1 MTKNNLLEKLL
12 KETLDEMMNEAPSVD
27 LSSIVGDDDEFDY
40 DSLFDNDEDE
50 DSLDMSSVF
59 DDDDDEEEYYVG
71 NTPTRAM
78 GGGLTK
84 ATDYQKGKNSYRSVI
99 RDRGSKNFANAIQN
113 SAIKDYFTNIDS
125 KNPYNKLERDSND
138 KDQFGRVKVQY
149 TVKNSKYYKNGK
161 IALISLFNIHPND
174 VRQLCATLA
183 NSNNTE
189 HADIAATRQNHGKD
203 GITFIVYFDK
213 IENWKN
219 TELPYIVDFLASK
232 KTKSGKPVY
241 GDEEQMQNL
250 KTMLETRIYTQQD
263 LDADFNQS
271 EKNNLERF
279 AEYLSSEDNET
290 INAIIDIYSRYN
302 ILNSICRDLKLP
314 ESYGHILSWK
324 NAKAIIGS
332 NRNLTFILPEKTW
345 RRDFGRILKPNAQPV
360 FVSIPNNRNWKG
372 KWKNPTP
379 IEHTFIDP
387 RDGKPKTIKL
397 QSTEDILNAFYD
409 GKNYEELSTQQ
420 QYRVNTL
427 ANHLNVKDT
436 FRIPEYDIS
445 DTVWDPNLNPVD
457 VFNET
462 IGLENN
468 LKGIPNEKA
477 REELKQHE
485 LKQKETDTIE
495 GDGPS
500 VEDRDAEVDLMLKRT
515 EYALKNVSLY
525 AKKHGIHVN
534 EGSGNDSLAL
544 INTLLNIAKK
554 HIPQEIGITKDNFV
568 KELAENAV
576 YFVCRLERIALDYIN
591 SFRHVQKVDANAL
604 STFSSIIDILINA
617 IERPQTEK
625 KEYKTALEE
634 NEEIQGNEDII
645 LGNFSNNPELV
656 NKKIMA
662 FVDKLNKEAYKE
674 EQKIINENFFITL
687 DKWETSRNNLL

>member
-27 LSSIVGDDDEFDY
+27 LSSMVGDEDEFDY

-71 NTPTRAM
+71 NTPARAM

-203 GITFIVYFDK
+203 GVTFIVYFDK

-250 KTMLETRIYTQQD
+250 KTMLETRIYSQQD

-279 AEYLSSEDNET
+279 SEYLSSEDDET

-302 ILNSICRDLKLP
+302 ILNSICKDLKLP

-345 RRDFGRILKPNAQPV
+345 RRDFGRVLKPNAQPV

-387 RDGKPKTIKL
+387 RDGKPKTVKL

-485 LKQKETDTIE
+485 LKQKETDTVE

-525 AKKHGIHVN
+525 AKKYGIHVN

-576 YFVCRLERIALDYIN
+576 YFVCRLERVALDYIN
-591 SFRHVQKVDANAL
+591 SFRHVQKVDANTL

-617 IERPQTEK
+617 IERPQIEK

-634 NEEIQGNEDII
+634 NEEIQGNEEVTF
-645 LGNFSNNPELV
+645 GNFSNSPELV

-662 FVDKLNKEAYKE
+662 FVNKLNKEAYKE
-674 EQKIINENFFITL
+674 EQKTINENFFITL
-687 DKWETSRNNLL
+687 DKWESSRNNLL

>member
-12 KETLDEMMNEAPSVD
+12 KETLDEMMNEAPSID
-27 LSSIVGDDDEFDY
+27 MSSMIGDNDEFDS
-40 DSLFDNDEDE
+40 DSLFDDDEDE

-71 NTPTRAM
+71 NTPSRVM

-84 ATDYQKGKNSYRSVI
+84 ATDYQKGRNSYRSAI
-99 RDRGSKNFANAIQN
+99 KDRGSKNFANAIQN

-138 KDQFGRVKVQY
+138 KDQFGRVKVKY

-241 GDEEQMQNL
+241 GNEEQMQNL
-250 KTMLETRIYTQQD
+250 KTMLETRIYSQRD

-279 AEYLSSEDNET
+279 AEYLSSEDDET

-302 ILNSICRDLKLP
+302 ILNSICKDLKLP
-314 ESYGHILSWK
+314 ESYGHVLSWK

-345 RRDFGRILKPNAQPV
+345 RRDFGRVLKPNARPV

-387 RDGKPKTIKL
+387 RDGKPKTVKL
-397 QSTEDILNAFYD
+397 QSTEDILNTFYD
-409 GKNYEELSTQQ
+409 GKNYDELSKQQ

-468 LKGIPNEKA
+468 LKGIPNDKA

-485 LKQKETDTIE
+485 LKQKETNSVEDE
-495 GDGPS
+495 GPS
-500 VEDRDAEVDLMLKRT
+500 VEDKDVEVALMLQRT

-534 EGSGNDSLAL
+534 DGSGNDSLSL

-576 YFVCRLERIALDYIN
+576 YFVCRLERVALDYIN
-591 SFRHVQKVDANAL
+591 SFRHVQKVDANTL
-604 STFSSIIDILINA
+604 STFSSIIDVLINA
-617 IERPQTEK
+617 IERPQKEK

-634 NEEIQGNEDII
+634 NEEIQGNEDIT
-645 LGNFSNNPELV
+645 LGNFSNNSELV

-662 FVDKLNKEAYKE
+662 FVNKLNKEAYKE

-687 DKWETSRNNLL
+687 DKWESSRNNLL